1 MLCEICRGP
10 AVDHTPPGYD
20 GMNIRCSTCGNYSI
34 AGNVLNKLRQLS
46 LDERYRALQRAKS
59 HGSLGSPLIDSS
71 LLPGHS

>member
-34 AGNVLNKLRQLS
+34 AGSVLNKLRQLS

>member
-34 AGNVLNKLRQLS
+34 AGSVLNKLRQLS
-46 LDERYRALQRAKS
+46 LDERYRALRESQEPRVARVAV
-59 HGSLGSPLIDSS
+59 DR
-71 LLPGHS
+71 